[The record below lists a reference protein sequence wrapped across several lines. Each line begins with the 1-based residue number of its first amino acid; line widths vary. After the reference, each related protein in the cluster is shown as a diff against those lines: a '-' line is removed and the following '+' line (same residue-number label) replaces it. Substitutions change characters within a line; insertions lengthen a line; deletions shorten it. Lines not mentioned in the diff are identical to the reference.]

1 MNVHNGRPGVDEH
14 DPVLIEVLSS
24 ALSSIVEEMGETLV
38 RASYST
44 NIKERRD
51 CTASVFD
58 SRGRMLAQDEGG
70 SPLHLGSL
78 MGIVDEITRRYPVDE
93 IAEGDM
99 FIGNDPFTG
108 GGSHLPDIVLASP
121 VFVDGDLVAW
131 VANLAHHAD
140 FGDRGHAHIYQ
151 EGLRI
156 PPVRLLRRGELQTD
170 LFDLILLNC
179 QVPHERKAD
188 LRAQIAANRL
198 AESRVTE
205 LAERY
210 GTVTLLRA
218 GEALLDYTER
228 RTRAAL
234 RRVPDGVYEFTD
246 LFDCPELDDELE
258 LAVRITV
265 RGDEIDVAFS
275 APRQVRASVNVVWTA
290 LYAAVYYSLKTLIDP
305 DIVPNAGLHRPVSIS
320 APEGSVLNCVE
331 PAAVNGRSETCQRVV
346 DLIHGAMASAVPA
359 TVTAASNGAN
369 TGVHFSGVR
378 SATGRYFVYLE
389 TIGGGC
395 GARLTKDGMDG
406 VQVHMTNTSNL
417 PVEAL
422 ETEYPLTVEE
432 YALVEDSGGP
442 GRTRGG
448 MGIRRTVRV
457 EERDVHFWLDT
468 SRQKSAP
475 WGLSGGL
482 PGARARVELSDGAR
496 PISHGYTLL
505 QPGDRVSIVT
515 AGAGGYG
522 PPAERD
528 PEQVRRDLAEGR
540 ISTETAR
547 EVYGLTSAATTPETP
562 PTDGRHP

>member
-1 MNVHNGRPGVDEH
+1 MTVPNGRSGVDVH

-24 ALSSIVEEMGETLV
+24 ALSSVVEEMGETLV

-93 IAEGDM
+93 IADGDM

-205 LAERY
+205 LTWSCSRSASCSRE
-210 GTVTLLRA
+210 
-218 GEALLDYTER
+218 
-228 RTRAAL
+228 
-234 RRVPDGVYEFTD
+234 
-246 LFDCPELDDELE
+246 PE
-258 LAVRITV
+258 VCSGPSSPSCIPPR
-265 RGDEIDVAFS
+265 S
-275 APRQVRASVNVVWTA
+275 APR
-290 LYAAVYYSLKTLIDP
+290 
-305 DIVPNAGLHRPVSIS
+305 
-320 APEGSVLNCVE
+320 E
-331 PAAVNGRSETCQRVV
+331 
-346 DLIHGAMASAVPA
+346 
-359 TVTAASNGAN
+359 
-369 TGVHFSGVR
+369 
-378 SATGRYFVYLE
+378 
-389 TIGGGC
+389 
-395 GARLTKDGMDG
+395 
-406 VQVHMTNTSNL
+406 
-417 PVEAL
+417 
-422 ETEYPLTVEE
+422 
-432 YALVEDSGGP
+432 
-442 GRTRGG
+442 
-448 MGIRRTVRV
+448 
-457 EERDVHFWLDT
+457 
-468 SRQKSAP
+468 
-475 WGLSGGL
+475 
-482 PGARARVELSDGAR
+482 
-496 PISHGYTLL
+496 
-505 QPGDRVSIVT
+505 
-515 AGAGGYG
+515 
-522 PPAERD
+522 
-528 PEQVRRDLAEGR
+528 
-540 ISTETAR
+540 
-547 EVYGLTSAATTPETP
+547 
-562 PTDGRHP
+562 